1 MNMVALIKNGLVT
14 NVILTENPYHPDA
27 GVEAIALPDNSQ
39 VGIGWAYAN
48 GQFTAPQPPTPE
60 PDWGSFRVAMATLPS
75 YLTIASA
82 MEGAAPVAL
91 QQLQI
96 AIAANPPNLQF
107 VISLW
112 NALIATGLTIPTNG
126 VDEWNA
132 IAIGANVPL
141 KYAVSGTL
149 GEAEP

>member
-1 MNMVALIKNGLVT
+1 MRVALIKDGSVI
-14 NVILTENPYHPDA
+14 NVILAGTSYHPDA
-27 GVEAIALPDNSQ
+27 GVDAIALPNNSP

-48 GQFTAPQPPTPE
+48 GEFTAPQTPTPE

-112 NALIATGLTIPTNG
+112 NALIATGVTIPANG

-132 IAIGANVPL
+132 IAITANVPL
-141 KYAVSGTL
+141 SYDLSGNL
-149 GEAEP
+149 GAIN

>member
-1 MNMVALIKNGLVT
+1 MRVALIENGLVI
-14 NVILTENPYHPDA
+14 NVILADNSYHPDA
-27 GVEAIALPDNSQ
+27 GVEAIALPDNSPI
-39 VGIGWAYAN
+39 GEGWAYAN
-48 GQFTAPQPPTPE
+48 GEFTAPQPPTPE

-75 YLTIASA
+75 YLAIASA

-107 VISLW
+107 VVSIW
-112 NALIATGLTIPTNG
+112 NALIATGVMIPANG

-132 IAIGANVPL
+132 IAIAANVPL
-141 KYAVSGTL
+141 RYTVSGTL
-149 GEAEP
+149 GEAEL

>member
-1 MNMVALIKNGLVT
+1 MRVALIENERVA
-14 NVILTENPYHPDA
+14 NVILSENSYHPDA
-27 GVEAIALPDNSQ
+27 GVEAIALPDDAQ

-75 YLTIASA
+75 YLAIASA
-82 MEGAAPVAL
+82 MEGAAPVAF

-107 VISLW
+107 VVFTW
-112 NALIATGLTIPTNG
+112 NALIATGLTIPVNG

-132 IAIGANVPL
+132 IAIAANVPL
-141 KYAVSGTL
+141 SYDPSGSL
-149 GEAEP
+149 VAID

>member
-1 MNMVALIKNGLVT
+1 MRVALIKDGLVT
-14 NVILTENPYHPDA
+14 NVILAGNSYQPDA
-27 GVEAIALPDNSQ
+27 GVGAIALPDNSP

-48 GQFTAPQPPTPE
+48 GEFTAPQPPAPE

-107 VISLW
+107 VISIW
-112 NALIATGLTIPTNG
+112 NALIATGVIIPANG

-132 IAIGANVPL
+132 IAIATNVPL
-141 KYAVSGTL
+141 SYGLSGNL
-149 GEAEP
+149 DAIN

>member
-1 MNMVALIKNGLVT
+1 MRVALIKNERVA
-14 NVILTENPYHPDA
+14 NVILAENSYQPDA
-27 GVEAIALPDNSQ
+27 GVEAIALPDNSP

-48 GQFTAPQPPTPE
+48 GEFTAPQPPTPE

-82 MEGAAPVAL
+82 MEGAAPVAF

-96 AIAANPPNLQF
+96 AIALEPPNLQF
-107 VISLW
+107 VVSIW
-112 NALIATGLTIPTNG
+112 NALIATGLTIPANG

-132 IAIGANVPL
+132 IAIESSVPL
-141 KYAVSGTL
+141 SYDLSGNL
-149 GEAEP
+149 VAIN